1 MKKPAPKIN
10 SRIAMMNAAKA
21 AKRAQREAEVE
32 RRQPPVVR
40 RPGTD
45 PLDKALN
52 AVERAA
58 ARRQAELGPSYG
70 KMEPYDDGVDDDPTP
85 IRGAPRQPTPAQE
98 VPGGLGSAKSKAAR
112 STVGR
117 TYMVGDEARRELQPK
132 RPLQYGPNGRVM
144 VMGRDGKMLTRTSV
158 GTSDKFHI
166 PAEIIPDGWSYQFIA
181 CSVYGKRES
190 TIGFMNNG
198 WAPVMAN
205 RHDGMFMPIGHDGPI
220 IVDELMLVERPIE
233 LTLEAREEEI
243 GAARNLIRTQNEQ
256 FTPRLPGA
264 RRHPETQLRAR
275 RTIEVLPPDVP
286 SPQYRYGVDDGV

>member
-1 MKKPAPKIN
+1 MKKPAPKKI
-10 SRIAMMNAAKA
+10 SPGIAAMNAAKA
-21 AKRAQREAEVE
+21 AKRAQQQAEVE
-32 RRQPPVVR
+32 RKQPPVAAR
-40 RPGTD
+40 QRSTD
-45 PLDKALN
+45 PLGKALN

-70 KMEPYDDGVDDDPTP
+70 KMEPYDDGIDDDPTP
-85 IRGAPRQPTPAQE
+85 LRGAPRPTPARE
-98 VPGGLGSAKSKAAR
+98 VLGGFGSVKPKAAR

-117 TYMVGDEARRELQPK
+117 QTPPGTDERRVMYSPS
-132 RPLQYGPNGRVM
+132 GRVM

-158 GTSDKFHI
+158 GTADKFHV
-166 PAEIIPDGWSYQFIA
+166 PPEIIPDGWSYQFIA

-198 WAPVMAN
+198 WTPVMAS
-205 RHDGMFMPIGHDGPI
+205 RHDGMFMPIGHDGAI

-264 RRHPETQLRAR
+264 RQHPGVQLRAR
-275 RTIEVLPPDVP
+275 RTIEGLPPDVP
-286 SPQYRYGVDDGV
+286 SPQYRYGVDDGM